1 MADTPRSTTSRPPSL
16 PLILARELASNL
28 ATPMFVL
35 NQDGLLVYFN
45 DAAERIIG
53 KPFAEIGMVDA
64 MEFGKLLDL
73 TDLDGTPVSRPDSPS
88 GIAFFQRRPSHQ
100 VLLATGFDGVRRTV
114 QATAY
119 PLFGTTDELHGVVT
133 VFWEGAP
140 GDEAE

>member
-1 MADTPRSTTSRPPSL
+1 MADAPRSTSSKPPSL

-119 PLFGTTDELHGVVT
+119 PRVGTTDELHGVVT

>member
-1 MADTPRSTTSRPPSL
+1 MVDAPPPPSL

-28 ATPMFVL
+28 ATPMFLL
-35 NQDGLLVYFN
+35 NQDGMLVYFN
-45 DAAERIIG
+45 DAAEQIIG
-53 KPFAEIGMVDA
+53 KPFAEVGIVDA
-64 MEFGKLLDL
+64 MEFGALLEL
-73 TDLDGTPVSRPDSPS
+73 SELDGTPVSRGDSPS
-88 GIAFFQRRPSHQ
+88 GVAFFQRRPSHQ

-119 PLFGTTDELHGVVT
+119 PLFGAGDALHGVVT

>member
-1 MADTPRSTTSRPPSL
+1 MPDASKPPSL

-73 TDLDGTPVSRPDSPS
+73 TTPDGTPVSRPDSPS

-100 VLLATGFDGVRRTV
+100 VLLATGFDGMRRTV

-119 PLFGTTDELHGVVT
+119 PLFGAGDELHGVVT

>member
-1 MADTPRSTTSRPPSL
+1 MPDPPNSSPSRPPSL

-45 DAAERIIG
+45 DAAEQIIG
-53 KPFAEIGMVDA
+53 KPFAEIGVVDA

-73 TDLDGTPVSRPDSPS
+73 TDLDGTPVARPESPS

-100 VLLATGFDGVRRTV
+100 VLVATGFDGVRRTV

-119 PLFGTTDELHGVVT
+119 PLFGAGEELHGVVT